1 MMNGMDDIKTLIE
14 KIQATGMRQSQ
25 ISRETGIP
33 QPRLCRWAAGKAPS
47 AASDGIKLLKLSTK
61 IERRKK

>member
-1 MMNGMDDIKTLIE
+1 MSGMNDIKNIIE
-14 KIQATGMRQSQ
+14 RIQATGMRQSQ

-33 QPRLCRWAAGKAPS
+33 QPRLCRWAAGKAPDS
-47 AASDGIKLLKLSTK
+47 ASDGIKLAKLAAR

>member
-1 MMNGMDDIKTLIE
+1 MPFMDDIKNIIE
-14 KIQATGMRQSQ
+14 RIQSTGMRQAQ

-33 QPRLCRWAAGKAPS
+33 QPRLCRWASGKAPDS
-47 AASDGIKLLKLSTK
+47 AVDGIKLAKLAAK

>member
-1 MMNGMDDIKTLIE
+1 MSDMDDIKTLIE
-14 KIQATGMRQSQ
+14 KIQSSGMRQSQ

-33 QPRLCRWAAGKAPS
+33 QPRLCRWASGKAPD
-47 AASDGIKLLKLSTK
+47 AASDGIKLAKLAAK

>member
-1 MMNGMDDIKTLIE
+1 MNGMDDIKTLIE

-33 QPRLCRWAAGKAPS
+33 QPRLCRWAAGKAPD
-47 AASDGIKLLKLSTK
+47 AAADGIKLLKLSAK
-61 IERRKK
+61 IARRK